1 MTSRLF
7 KGFTCIEGLY
17 KVFPPLKT
25 MAFVFVPLPQITLLS
40 PPSKS

>member
-7 KGFTCIEGLY
+7 KGFIIEGLY
-17 KVFPPLKT
+17 KVFPHLKT
-25 MAFVFVPLPQITLLS
+25 LFFVFVPLPQITLLS